1 MDGQLQLLPYHQKR
15 MEATRSFFYGIRESV
30 NLAEIIKIPENLKDG
45 LYKCRVSYDK
55 AIRNIGFFPYKLK
68 ENSKILLLEIGK
80 SKDYS
85 FKFEDRVF
93 FKNALEENP
102 DVDDVLFLSND
113 YVTDC
118 TYTNIILFD
127 GQKWIT
133 PDTQLLA
140 GVKRQYYIDT
150 GVVLVR
156 KVKVQDLEKYEKI
169 AFINSM
175 RDFERVYEFEVS
187 GAVLLLNLSAT

>member
-1 MDGQLQLLPYHQKR
+1 MQ
-15 MEATRSFFYGIRESV
+15 ATRSFFYGIRESI
-30 NLAEIIKIPENLKDG
+30 NLAEVIKIPENLKDG

-55 AIRNIGFFPYKLK
+55 AIRNIGFSPYKLK

-118 TYTNIILFD
+118 TYTNIILYD
-127 GQKWIT
+127 GKQWIT
-133 PDTQLLA
+133 PDTQLLN
-140 GVKRQYYIDT
+140 GVKRQYYIDNNF
-150 GVVLVR
+150 LSVR
-156 KVKVQDLEKYEKI
+156 KVKVQDLLKYEKI

-175 RDFERVYEFEVS
+175 RDFERVYEFEVV
-187 GAVLLLNLSAT
+187 GNKILLNLSTT